1 MAALY
6 ISNMSLLLQKWT
18 CRSKL
23 FRCGESSNF
32 PTIITYIPIC
42 FMYVCTC
49 TPFIALRTKY
59 FLLNAAV
66 VSKEAEGSIRLLGG
80 SGSHEGQ
87 VEMYLLGQWTTVCNV
102 YTWDM
107 SDAAV
112 ACQQLGYSGA
122 VAAPRGS
129 NFNVEVQRR
138 SYGVS
143 NIQCNG
149 YEVNI
154 TYCEKH
160 FYERCSRNIAG
171 VICSP
176 AC

>member
-1 MAALY
+1 MFK
-6 ISNMSLLLQKWT
+6 LLLFT
-18 CRSKL
+18 NPFYVCMH
-23 FRCGESSNF
+23 
-32 PTIITYIPIC
+32 TIYMYTTYI
-42 FMYVCTC
+42 Y
-49 TPFIALRTKY
+49 IALRTTKY

-80 SGSHEGQ
+80 SGSNEGL
-87 VEMYLLGQWTTVCNV
+87 VEMYLLGQWTTVCD
-102 YTWDM
+102 YYLWDM

-112 ACQQLGYSGA
+112 VCRQLGYSGA

-129 NFNVEVQRR
+129 NFNVETQRR
-138 SYGVS
+138 PYGVS
-143 NIQCNG
+143 NFQCSG

-160 FYERCSRNIAG
+160 FYERCSQNIAG
-171 VICSP
+171 VMCSP

>member
-1 MAALY
+1 MFKFTYYYY
-6 ISNMSLLLQKWT
+6 ILI
-18 CRSKL
+18 R
-23 FRCGESSNF
+23 
-32 PTIITYIPIC
+32 
-42 FMYVCTC
+42 FMYVCTPC
-49 TPFIALRTKY
+49 IEKLLYKY
-59 FLLNAAV
+59 FLLDAAEI
-66 VSKEAEGSIRLLGG
+66 SKEAEGSIRLLGG

-87 VEMYLLGQWTTVCNV
+87 VEMYLLGQWTTVCNNC
-102 YTWDM
+102 YKWDM

-112 ACQQLGYSGA
+112 VCRQLGYSGA

-129 NFNVEVQRR
+129 NFNGEIKRR

-143 NIQCNG
+143 NFQCSG

-160 FYERCSRNIAG
+160 FRERCSQNIAG

-176 AC
+176 AR